1 MTLLRLLTSVF
12 ARSVVHP
19 ALLTFYATLLL
30 STTCGAYMKRYLPLG
45 EAELAHRFHQQQIPI
60 EFEAGATANF
70 GNALIRLEEHG
81 RLLIKGRDRAGAE
94 WSFEGHW
101 DSFGGGFF
109 TADLDNSGTLDLI
122 FASSSG
128 GVGLS
133 PTMSIVTLMF
143 DHDGRPI
150 PCEMD
155 GYFEIDKKGVKDL
168 LDLDGDG
175 RAELIRQAYDDGYWI
190 TSLYEA
196 REGRWLLVKGT
207 HGQRSFP
214 LYTRFTNRPNQVPTL
229 PTRGRNPIEDD
240 LSNDSPLFS
249 SKLRAVNWAKVAQ
262 SENPELTLSDETICR
277 PVAWLAT
284 MTVILDTKSGRETAT
299 LSAPEETRRLLE
311 TIRDRNLSVHI
322 MGRRR
327 YPVTGDRPFKPTTCV
342 PETVWATENQIKP

>member
-1 MTLLRLLTSVF
+1 MR
-12 ARSVVHP
+12 
-19 ALLTFYATLLL
+19 
-30 STTCGAYMKRYLPLG
+30 
-45 EAELAHRFHQQQIPI
+45 
-60 EFEAGATANF
+60 
-70 GNALIRLEEHG
+70 
-81 RLLIKGRDRAGAE
+81 
-94 WSFEGHW
+94 
-101 DSFGGGFF
+101 
-109 TADLDNSGTLDLI
+109 
-122 FASSSG
+122 
-128 GVGLS
+128 
-133 PTMSIVTLMF
+133 
-143 DHDGRPI
+143 DGR
-150 PCEMD
+150 
-155 GYFEIDKKGVKDL
+155 YFEIDKKGVKDL

-322 MGRRR
+322 MVKRR
-327 YPVTGDRPFKPTTCV
+327 YPVTGDRPF
-342 PETVWATENQIKP
+342 